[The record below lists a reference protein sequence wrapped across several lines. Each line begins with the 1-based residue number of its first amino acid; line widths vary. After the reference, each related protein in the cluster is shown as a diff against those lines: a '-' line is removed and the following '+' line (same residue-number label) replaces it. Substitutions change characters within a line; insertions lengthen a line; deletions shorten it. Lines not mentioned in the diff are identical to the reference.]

1 MEILTAIVAAVAK
14 LEVQAVRFSYEKL
27 KTKIEEKVGQ
37 ESEVKKALDEL
48 EKKPT
53 SAARVAVLKEE
64 IQSKALE
71 NDAQMAILAKELL
84 EVINEQQPGDEM
96 TVNQEMSGRSDLTL
110 KKETLEQ
117 PVSKREN
124 K

>member
-1 MEILTAIVAAVAK
+1 M
-14 LEVQAVRFSYEKL
+14 
-27 KTKIEEKVGQ
+27 
-37 ESEVKKALDEL
+37 DEL

-53 SAARVAVLKEE
+53 SPARVAVLKEE

-71 NDAQMAILAKELL
+71 NDAEMAILAKELL

-96 TVNQEMSGRSDLTL
+96 TVNQEMSGRSELSL